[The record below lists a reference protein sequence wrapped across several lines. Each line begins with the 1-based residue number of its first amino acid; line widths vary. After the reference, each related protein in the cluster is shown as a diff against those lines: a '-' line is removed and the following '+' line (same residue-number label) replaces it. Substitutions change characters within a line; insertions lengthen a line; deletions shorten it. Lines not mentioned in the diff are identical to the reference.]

1 MRLIAR
7 GGGICAGSRS
17 APIGHLRALVPR
29 AAWSDRN
36 PGCALA
42 FFILRWDTAKRQ
54 QRPTIARNEGE
65 SSLSIRSGGPSIR
78 PVPSPLLIKNAKKT
92 KHEDLM
98 CLEPRKKK
106 KPTKQKK
113 ENPKRQE
120 AKKPREQE
128 NHTMVGIN

>member
-7 GGGICAGSRS
+7 GGGICVGCRS

-78 PVPSPLLIKNAKKT
+78 PLPFSSYSHNFQSTWSLCALGLEEWGFPL
-92 KHEDLM
+92 DW
-98 CLEPRKKK
+98 R
-106 KPTKQKK
+106 
-113 ENPKRQE
+113 
-120 AKKPREQE
+120 
-128 NHTMVGIN
+128 VGAPGV

>member
-36 PGCALA
+36 PGCARA

-78 PVPSPLLIKNAKKT
+78 PVPSPLLIKFAKLSE
-92 KHEDLM
+92 HEDLM
-98 CLEPRKKK
+98 CLGPRGLGF
-106 KPTKQKK
+106 PAG
-113 ENPKRQE
+113 QE
-120 AKKPREQE
+120 SGCPRRLEA
-128 NHTMVGIN
+128 